1 MHRPC
6 SLGCI
11 LSIFLFLL
19 ISGCSKPVVKI
30 PEDLPPIV
38 REYKRIDFSVGPQ
51 RMQKTGVHLQKGEY
65 FSILTRDI
73 LLRSSLIGMI
83 GKDDFGFYVSD
94 INDAY
99 KAGDL
104 YLGFSAKSDG
114 LTAADIIVWKKADYV
129 QIANFLIQVKLDNP
143 YNSAIVKLLE
153 EVNRRKHISI
163 AELKA
168 SQEIED
174 TRQKISDLKKHKES
188 REKKSQNVITK
199 NQSAT
204 STAPV
209 GSELSKDEKIKQLEA
224 KLSKLTE
231 TLKEMEIEAKER
243 DKTIP
248 AKKAP
253 ALESETS
260 KTHPYPD
267 VDFGRYNA
275 LVVGNNNYAS
285 LPKLVTAKNDAL
297 EVAET
302 LKNRYGFKVELLV
315 DANRSDILMA
325 LSRYRWNLTKRDNL
339 LIYYAGHGWLDKEA
353 DEGYWLPT
361 DAEKDNMINWISNFS
376 ISATLR
382 AIKAKH
388 VLIVADS
395 CYSGKLA
402 RGIHTVDRT
411 GGYVSR
417 LSQKRA
423 RCVISSGGLEPVID
437 SGGKGAH
444 SVFASAF
451 LDALRENNEIMD
463 GAQLFNTLRRP
474 VMLNSDQTPEYSD
487 IQRAGHEGGEFIF
500 IPRINNSEK

>member
-1 MHRPC
+1 MQRPC

-19 ISGCSKPVVKI
+19 ISGCSKPLLKI
-30 PEDLPPIV
+30 PENLPPIV
-38 REYKRIDFSVGPQ
+38 REYKNVVLHVGPKQ
-51 RMQKTGVHLQKGEY
+51 MQKTGIYLTKGEL
-65 FSILTRDI
+65 FSILTKNI
-73 LLRSSLIGMI
+73 LLRSSLIGII

-99 KAGDL
+99 KPGDL
-104 YLGFSAKSDG
+104 FLGLMDQKARASAV
-114 LTAADIIVWKKADYV
+114 DIIVWKKEDYV
-129 QIANFLIQVKLDNP
+129 QIADFLNNLEADNP
-143 YNSAIVKLLE
+143 DDSAITGLLKE
-153 EVNRRKHISI
+153 INKRKDIFL

-168 SQEIED
+168 SKEIED
-174 TRQKISDLKKHKES
+174 TKKQIKNLKKSNESPKEKP
-188 REKKSQNVITK
+188 EKAITNK
-199 NQSAT
+199 QSTT
-204 STAPV
+204 SIQPTS
-209 GSELSKDEKIKQLEA
+209 SESSKDEKIKQLET

-231 TLKEMEIEAKER
+231 TLEEMAIAAKER
-243 DKTIP
+243 EKTVLT
-248 AKKAP
+248 KE
-253 ALESETS
+253 ALARDSKET
-260 KTHPYPD
+260 KTLPYPD
-267 VDFGRYNA
+267 IDFGRYYA
-275 LVVGNNNYAS
+275 LVIGNNGYES
-285 LPKLVTAKNDAL
+285 LPKLVTANNDAQ

-302 LKNRYGFKVELLV
+302 LKDRYGFNVELLL

-325 LSRYRWNLTKRDNL
+325 LSRYRWNLSNRDNL

-353 DEGYWLPT
+353 DEGYWLPIN
-361 DAEKDNMINWISNFS
+361 AEKNNMINWISNFS
-376 ISATLR
+376 ITATLR

-411 GGYVSR
+411 AGYVSR

-437 SGGKGAH
+437 SGGKRGH

-451 LDALRENNEIMD
+451 LDTLRENKEIMD
-463 GAQLFNTLRRP
+463 CAQLFNTLRRP

-500 IPRINNSEK
+500 ILKNLKN

>member
-1 MHRPC
+1 MKKPC

-19 ISGCSKPVVKI
+19 ISGCSKPILKI
-30 PEDLPPIV
+30 PQNLPPVV
-38 REYKRIDFSVGPQ
+38 REYKNVAFHVDAK
-51 RMQKTGVHLQKGEY
+51 RMQKTGIYLTKGEL
-65 FSILTRDI
+65 FSIITRDI

-99 KAGDL
+99 KPGDL
-104 YLGFSAKSDG
+104 YLGFMDQKVRPSAV
-114 LTAADIIVWKKADYV
+114 DIIVWKEEDYV
-129 QIANFLIQVKLDNP
+129 QVADFLNRVKADNP
-143 YNSAIVKLLE
+143 DNSAITGLLLE
-153 EVNRRKHISI
+153 INRRKDIFL

-168 SQEIED
+168 SREIED
-174 TRQKISDLKKHKES
+174 TKKKIKNLKKSNESSKEEP
-188 REKKSQNVITK
+188 EKVITK
-199 NQSAT
+199 KQSTT
-204 STAPV
+204 SIKST
-209 GSELSKDEKIKQLEA
+209 SDELSKDEKIKQLET

-231 TLKEMEIEAKER
+231 TLKEMAITAKER
-243 DKTIP
+243 EQTVLKKNLLSEDSKKT
-248 AKKAP
+248 
-253 ALESETS
+253 
-260 KTHPYPD
+260 KTLPYQD
-267 VDFGRYNA
+267 IDFGRYYA
-275 LVVGNNNYAS
+275 LVVGNNSYQS
-285 LPKLVTAKNDAL
+285 LPKLVTAKNDAQ

-302 LKNRYGFKVELLV
+302 LKNRYGFNVELLL
-315 DANRSDILMA
+315 DADRSDILMA
-325 LSRYRWNLTKRDNL
+325 LSRYRWNLTNRDNL

-361 DAEKDNMINWISNFS
+361 NAEKGNMINWISNFS

-411 GGYVSR
+411 AGYLSR

-423 RCVISSGGLEPVID
+423 RSVISSGGLEPVTD
-437 SGGKGAH
+437 SGGKRGH

-451 LDALRENNEIMD
+451 LDALRKNNTIMD

-500 IPRINNSEK
+500 IPKNLKN

>member
-1 MHRPC
+1 MQRPC

-19 ISGCSKPVVKI
+19 ISGCSKPILKI
-30 PEDLPPIV
+30 PENLPPIV
-38 REYKRIDFSVGPQ
+38 REYKNVAFHVDAK
-51 RMQKTGVHLQKGEY
+51 RMQKTGVYLKKGEF

-99 KAGDL
+99 KPGDL
-104 YLGFSAKSDG
+104 YLGFTERKNSLSG
-114 LTAADIIVWKKADYV
+114 LDIIVWKKEDYV
-129 QIANFLIQVKLDNP
+129 QIADFLKNVEADNP
-143 YNSAIVKLLE
+143 DNSAIAGLLKE
-153 EVNRRKHISI
+153 INKRKDIFL

-168 SQEIED
+168 SKEIED
-174 TRQKISDLKKHKES
+174 TKKQIKNLKKSNESPKEKP
-188 REKKSQNVITK
+188 EKAITK
-199 NQSAT
+199 KQSASSIQPT
-204 STAPV
+204 SND
-209 GSELSKDEKIKQLEA
+209 LSKDEKIKQLET
-224 KLSKLTE
+224 KLSKLAE
-231 TLKEMEIEAKER
+231 TLEEMAIAAKER
-243 DKTIP
+243 EKTVLT
-248 AKKAP
+248 KE
-253 ALESETS
+253 ALARDSKET
-260 KTHPYPD
+260 KTLPYPD
-267 VDFGRYNA
+267 IDFGRYYA
-275 LVVGNNNYAS
+275 LVIGNNGYES
-285 LPKLVTAKNDAL
+285 LPELVTAKNDAQ

-302 LKNRYGFKVELLV
+302 LKNRYGFNVELLL

-325 LSRYRWNLTKRDNL
+325 LSRYRWNLSNRDNL

-353 DEGYWLPT
+353 EEGYWLPIN
-361 DAEKDNMINWISNFS
+361 AEKDNTINWISNFS
-376 ISATLR
+376 ITATLR

-411 GGYVSR
+411 AGYVSR

-423 RCVISSGGLEPVID
+423 RCVMSSGGLEPVID

-451 LDALRENNEIMD
+451 LDALRENKEIMD

-500 IPRINNSEK
+500 IPKNLKN